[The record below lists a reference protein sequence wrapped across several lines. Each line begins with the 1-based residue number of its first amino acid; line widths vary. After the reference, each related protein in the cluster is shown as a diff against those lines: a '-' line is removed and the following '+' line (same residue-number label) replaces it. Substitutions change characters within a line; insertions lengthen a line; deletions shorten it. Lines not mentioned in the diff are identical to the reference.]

1 MLQILIAILLGFAS
15 PSASVNST
23 YSSSASVYSAQE
35 ETDDGF
41 PIGGSGQIPPEKD
54 K

>member
-23 YSSSASVYSAQE
+23 YSSSASVYSADE
-35 ETDDGF
+35 ETDNGL
-41 PIGGSGQIPPEKD
+41 PVGAGGQIPPEKD